1 MEDRFM
7 NKSYLENLYDL
18 AKELNQAKNI
28 TATLDI
34 ITNYLPR
41 VLKARYCSLFIKN
54 PTSDGLELKAHNHK
68 DIGNDPFINIT
79 SEQKSIMNLALTRNS
94 SLLIK
99 NIEEEIGITN
109 KEKYFT
115 KSFISV
121 LIKHGEEIKGVLNL
135 ADKNS
140 GSFNNNDMLVLSTI
154 AELLGAILGRVDLS
168 NI

>member
-1 MEDRFM
+1 M